1 MYDAIVRTTVNI
13 EDGLLLKLKREA
25 ARARISLTD
34 AINRALRK
42 GVEGLHPE
50 SERPPYREKTHAMGV
65 PSVNLDKA
73 LQLAALLEDEE
84 TVRKLG
90 LGK

>member
-1 MYDAIVRTTVNI
+1 MYDAPVRTTINI
-13 EDGLLLKLKREA
+13 EDDLLLKLKREA
-25 ARARISLTD
+25 ARSRMSLTD
-34 AINRALRK
+34 AVNRALRR

-50 SERPPYREKTHAMGV
+50 SERKPYREKVYAMGV

-84 TVRKLG
+84 TIRKLG